1 MKVAEASSGE
11 EILPVFWD
19 DNYFALF
26 PGEKREIRVA
36 YPRKSGG
43 ATPVVEVEAWNVTK
57 SRH

>member
-1 MKVAEASSGE
+1 M
-11 EILPVFWD
+11 FWD